1 MRKSKA
7 DTLALML
14 TRDILRTPT
23 QTQYTQMAAISE
35 KNAKELGLFIKTLSA
50 ELKSLDDDI
59 EFIHLL
65 NMYRSESK

>member
-1 MRKSKA
+1 MRKPKA

-14 TRDILRTPT
+14 TRDILRTPM